1 MVEPKLELKVKQQI
15 SALDLVKARATLRT
29 KRRIAQ
35 QIEDEQMK
43 ELELQTAKEMSQPQA
58 PKDKKGE

>member
-29 KRRIAQ
+29 KRRIAE
-35 QIEDEQMK
+35 QIENEQMK
-43 ELELQTAKEMSQPQA
+43 DLELEVAKEMSQPKGA
-58 PKDKKGE
+58 DK